1 MTGDVEA
8 FLTKND
14 ADGNKVVNTSELEIA
29 VQTRDRLECELRDG
43 IRARH
48 TASRSEEERVARGCE
63 KAKMK
68 SELRPL
74 NFCGA
79 SATATVKARRYAPFA
94 LRALAAV
101 ASSRSFCPFAEWR
114 SFREWG
120 CAGSRVGGQGR
131 FCSSGRGR
139 LDRVVRARGSRG
151 KTHGAG
157 AGGAVLDARLAPPS
171 DADRRRLGI
180 LTVPRASSNG
190 ASWAPGI
197 PFYGLGQPRA
207 GNFLQLIPASRAVE
221 V

>member
-1 MTGDVEA
+1 MSDLFGVEVPEVTGLHNLLTLACETASLVGDTGLFPKLSALLTMAAWNKDRSEGLERGEIERMMYYAKPEETDVTGDVEA

-120 CAGSRVGGQGR
+120 CAGSRGWW
-131 FCSSGRGR
+131 
-139 LDRVVRARGSRG
+139 
-151 KTHGAG
+151 
-157 AGGAVLDARLAPPS
+157 PS
-171 DADRRRLGI
+171 TSA
-180 LTVPRASSNG
+180 
-190 ASWAPGI
+190 
-197 PFYGLGQPRA
+197 
-207 GNFLQLIPASRAVE
+207 
-221 V
+221 